1 MQAFLTQHERFR
13 WLADGGSSRLIKTSL
28 TAWLFL
34 LPTFILILVFSYF
47 PAFSALYHSFTDW
60 NGFAEPRFILFDN
73 FEQMMTDRVMLASL
87 RNMLIVSGW
96 SLLVALIP
104 PLVVAELI
112 DSLRSARAQYWYRL
126 LFVVPIVVPLVVTL
140 YVWNFIYDPDIGLV
154 KTVFD
159 SFGWD
164 LQTRMLGDFNNALYF
179 LMLIGFPF
187 ASGVNVLIYLAGLQN
202 IDQEVR
208 DSAQLDG
215 ATAWRRVLY
224 IDLPLLKGQIRLLG
238 ILALIGGIQ
247 GFQAQYVLTDGGPGY
262 ATMVPGMWMYRQG
275 YNYAEMGYAS
285 AIGTTMFVLIL
296 ILTIFSMHRF
306 RSQTEYVA

>member
-1 MQAFLTQHERFR
+1 
-13 WLADGGSSRLIKTSL
+13 
-28 TAWLFL
+28 
-34 LPTFILILVFSYF
+34 
-47 PAFSALYHSFTDW
+47 
-60 NGFAEPRFILFDN
+60 
-73 FEQMMTDRVMLASL
+73 
-87 RNMLIVSGW
+87 
-96 SLLVALIP
+96 
-104 PLVVAELI
+104 
-112 DSLRSARAQYWYRL
+112 
-126 LFVVPIVVPLVVTL
+126 
-140 YVWNFIYDPDIGLV
+140 
-154 KTVFD
+154 
-159 SFGWD
+159 
-164 LQTRMLGDFNNALYF
+164 MLGDFNNALYF
-179 LMLIGFPF
+179 LMAIGFPF

-208 DSAQLDG
+208 DSAELDG

-285 AIGTTMFVLIL
+285 AIGTTMFILIL

-306 RSQTEYVA
+306 RSQTEYAAE